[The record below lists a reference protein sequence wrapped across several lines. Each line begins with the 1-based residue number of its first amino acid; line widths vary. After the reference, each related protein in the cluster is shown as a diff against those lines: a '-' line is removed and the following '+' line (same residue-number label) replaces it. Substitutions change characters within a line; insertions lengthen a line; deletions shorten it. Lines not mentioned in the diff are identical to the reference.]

1 MEKEKVIR
9 YVKIG
14 ITCFVLILF
23 IWFFF
28 VSPFIAFK
36 KNEKT
41 MLNAAKRY
49 FEVNS
54 SELPT
59 GDRIKTLK
67 LTTLY
72 RKSFLKED
80 LKLPYSSKIC
90 DLDEGWVKVKKEN
103 NEYKYYVY
111 LKCGALSS
119 KVDHEGPEITLNGE
133 DTITINK
140 GDEYK
145 ELGVKSVVD
154 NTDGKMKVKDVTIDS
169 SKVDTNTIGKYKVT
183 YTIKDSFNNETVKT
197 RTVKVVSVLKTV
209 VNKDTNKTG
218 IYTGVDVNNY
228 IEFSGM
234 LFRIVGLDSNK
245 NVKIVSDDNIS
256 AVDYNSLD
264 DWLEYYYEHLT
275 DSSKKYIVKSKYCNS
290 VISDD
295 NINTTKC
302 SSYTDKKSLYI
313 LSIDDYNKSLDSNG
327 YSYLYPGTI
336 SLVANKKSDK
346 EIYTTRSYFMNST
359 SKYMA
364 FDINYNFGV
373 RPVITI
379 KGNIKL
385 KSGSGSA
392 NDPYVFESNNTAKAG
407 DSLNSRYTGEYI
419 TYSGYTWRIIE
430 SSNDGTTKVIL
441 NDNLKSNSQNL
452 KTSYTTDDEA
462 KIYNPN
468 QKGNV
473 GYFINNKA
481 SEYINTNYFVS
492 KNIEV
497 PIYDSTASY
506 SGKKTVKKYKVKLS
520 APSMYDLFTIS
531 NYNSSYWLKES
542 SKTQYV
548 KYVVS
553 DNGTVYYTNLVDDFE
568 AGVKLIG
575 YLNKNCTIKSGKGTL
590 SDPYEIAK

>member
-169 SKVDTNTIGKYKVT
+169 SKVDTNTIDKYKVT

-379 KGNIKL
+379 EGNIKL
-385 KSGSGSA
+385 KSGNGTAS
-392 NDPYVFESNNTAKAG
+392 DPYTFESRNSAKAG
-407 DSLNSRYTGEYI
+407 ESLNSRYTGEYI

-430 SSNDGTTKVIL
+430 SNDDGTTKIIL
-441 NDNLKSNSQNL
+441 EGTLGNDVS
-452 KTSYTTDDEA
+452 TGYTTDDEV
-462 KIYNPN
+462 KIYNPKQN
-468 QKGNV
+468 GNV
-473 GYFINNKA
+473 GYFINNKV

-492 KNIEV
+492 KNIEI
-497 PIYDSTASY
+497 PIYDGLSSY
-506 SGKKTVKKYKVKLS
+506 SGKKTTKKYKVKLS
-520 APSMYDLFTIS
+520 APNVYDLFSTMGNG
-531 NYNSSYWLKES
+531 NYYSSYWLKNS
-542 SKTQYV
+542 SKKEYV
-548 KYVVS
+548 KYIVS
-553 DNGTVYYTNLVDDFE
+553 SNGNLYYTEQGDSVVAGIKLV
-568 AGVKLIG
+568 G
-575 YLNKNCTIKSGKGTL
+575 YLDKNCTIKSGNGTL
-590 SDPYEIAK
+590 DKPYQIAK

>member
-28 VSPFIAFK
+28 LSPFIAFK

-54 SELPT
+54 NELPT
-59 GDRIKTLK
+59 GDRIKTLD

-90 DLDEGWVKVKKEN
+90 DLDKGWVKVKKEN

-119 KVDHEGPEITLNGE
+119 DVDHEGPEITLNGE
-133 DTITINK
+133 DSITIDR
-140 GDEYK
+140 GDKYK

-154 NTDGKMKVKDVTIDS
+154 STDGKLKTSDVTIDS
-169 SKVDTNTIGKYKVT
+169 SKVDTSKIGKYKVT
-183 YTIKDSFNNETVKT
+183 YTIKDSFNNQTVKT
-197 RTVKVVSVLKTV
+197 RVVNVVSVLKNV
-209 VNKDTNKTG
+209 INKDTNKIG
-218 IYTGVDVNNY
+218 VYTGFGANNY

-234 LFRIVGLDSNK
+234 LYRIVGLDSNN
-245 NVKIVSDDNIS
+245 NVKIVSNKDIS
-256 AVDYNSLD
+256 ALDYNSLD
-264 DWLEYYYEHLT
+264 EWLDYYYDHLT
-275 DSSKKYIVKSKYCNS
+275 DGSKQYVVKSKYCNGN
-290 VISDD
+290 ISDN
-295 NINTTKC
+295 NINTKKC
-302 SSYTDKKSLYI
+302 SSYTDKKNLYI
-313 LSIDDYNKSLDSNG
+313 LSIDDYNKSLDNDG

-336 SLVANKKSDK
+336 SLLANKKNDK
-346 EIYTTRSYFMNST
+346 EVYTTRSYFMGST
-359 SKYMA
+359 SNYMA

-379 KGNIKL
+379 KGDIKL
-385 KSGSGSA
+385 KSGEGTSE
-392 NDPYVFESNNTAKAG
+392 DPYVFESYDKAKAG
-407 DSLNSRYTGEYI
+407 ESLNSRYTGEYI
-419 TYSGYTWRIIE
+419 TYSGYMWRIIE
-430 SSNDGTTKVIL
+430 ANDDGTTKVIFADTIYGNSSKL
-441 NDNLKSNSQNL
+441 EISYSN
-452 KTSYTTDDEA
+452 TDDI
-462 KIYNPN
+462 KIYNPS

-473 GYFINNKA
+473 GYIINNNMT
-481 SEYINTNYFVS
+481 EYINTNYFVS

-497 PIYDSTASY
+497 PIYEKYASY
-506 SGKKTVKKYKVKLS
+506 SGKKTTKKYKVKLS
-520 APSMYDLFTIS
+520 APSIYDLFTIS
-531 NYNSSYWLKES
+531 DYNSSYWAKES
-542 SKTQYV
+542 SKTDDI

-553 DNGTVYYTNLVDDFE
+553 DNGTVYYNPISDEFE
-568 AGVKLIG
+568 AGVKVVG
-575 YLNKNCTIKSGKGTL
+575 YLNKDCTIKSGKGTI
-590 SDPYEIAK
+590 DNPYVITK